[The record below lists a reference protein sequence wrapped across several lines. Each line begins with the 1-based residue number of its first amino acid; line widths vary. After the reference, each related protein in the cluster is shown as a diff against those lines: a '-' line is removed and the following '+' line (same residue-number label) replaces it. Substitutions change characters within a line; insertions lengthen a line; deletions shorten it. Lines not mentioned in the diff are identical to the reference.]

1 MEGLNKMNFN
11 TRLKEVRS
19 NLGLTQ
25 EQFAAK
31 LGFSRTTVTELES
44 GNKKPTLKTI
54 QKLSQK
60 TNTKISYWL
69 DEGDDTEI
77 KVFDGLKMVIDTLID
92 VGEINE
98 SGKCSDKGINL
109 LLKMLEKEI
118 PLYMNSK
125 KN

>member
-1 MEGLNKMNFN
+1 MNFN
-11 TRLKEVRS
+11 TKLKEVRD

-25 EQFAAK
+25 EQFATK
-31 LGFSRTTVTELES
+31 VGFSRTTITELEN

-69 DEGDDTEI
+69 DEDDDTEI
-77 KVFDGLKMVIDTLID
+77 KVFDGLKMVIDTLIE

-98 SGKCSDKGINL
+98 SGKCSEKGTNL

>member
-1 MEGLNKMNFN
+1 MNFN
-11 TRLKEVRS
+11 TKLKEVRD

-25 EQFAAK
+25 EQFAIK
-31 LGFSRTTVTELES
+31 VGFSRTTITELES

-69 DEGDDTEI
+69 DEDDDTEI
-77 KVFDGLKMVIDTLID
+77 KVFDGLKMVIDTLIE

-98 SGKCSDKGINL
+98 SGNCSDKGKNL

-118 PLYMNSK
+118 PLYMSSK